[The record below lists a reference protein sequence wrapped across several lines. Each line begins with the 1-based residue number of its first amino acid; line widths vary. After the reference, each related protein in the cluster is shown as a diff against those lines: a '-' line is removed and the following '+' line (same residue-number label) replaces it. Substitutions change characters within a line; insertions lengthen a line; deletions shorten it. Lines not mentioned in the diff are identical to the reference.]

1 MRVDLGAEPHC
12 SCASLPSPALRW
24 CTGATSSHS
33 WKPGDH
39 PRAEHAHR
47 PAFELYCLFALI
59 EACRSPLSPGGI
71 DLSSRKAQE
80 NTRPPFA
87 PLPLSVPRLQ
97 AQEKKSQSQLPVRS
111 GPVPSTLVCS
121 VSAVKP
127 APSLPLGGVETL
139 FKPSARTFFLRS
151 RMCVPFA

>member
-1 MRVDLGAEPHC
+1 MIWELSHTVAVPLCHPQLCAGAQE
-12 SCASLPSPALRW
+12 
-24 CTGATSSHS
+24 
-33 WKPGDH
+33 
-39 PRAEHAHR
+39 PRAVTPGSLETIQEQSMHTGR
-47 PAFELYCLFALI
+47 RLSFYCLFALI

-127 APSLPLGGVETL
+127 APSLSLGGVGTL